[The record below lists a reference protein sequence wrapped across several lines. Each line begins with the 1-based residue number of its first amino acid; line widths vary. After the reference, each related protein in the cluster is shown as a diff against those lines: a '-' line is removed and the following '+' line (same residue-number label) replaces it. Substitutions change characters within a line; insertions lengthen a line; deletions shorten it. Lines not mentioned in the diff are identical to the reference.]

1 MIRTTKNYA
10 VQKPF
15 TSQAVIANVNFVMN
29 YVRTSTRDFAHKS
42 INHPEMIYND
52 REIYVYVYVY
62 VLLTSEVENYTSR
75 FWYGHKRLSFGNCT
89 NPLRLFDC
97 ETGLVFRGNAV

>member
-52 REIYVYVYVY
+52 REIHVYVNVKDCNGNKCKVY
-62 VLLTSEVENYTSR
+62 S
-75 FWYGHKRLSFGNCT
+75 
-89 NPLRLFDC
+89 RLF
-97 ETGLVFRGNAV
+97 EINLTGISNFYRKFIEQFCCKAAEALAVCSCF